1 MDALQFETLK
11 QQIHL
16 LSNQQL
22 IALQGEIGETIDN
35 KADKKQQPLLTDEE
49 MKALSELFS

>member
-1 MDALQFETLK
+1 MNALQFEALK

>member
-1 MDALQFETLK
+1 MNALQFEALK

-22 IALQGEIGETIDN
+22 IALQGEIDSKVDN
-35 KADKKQQPLLTDEE
+35 KQEPLLTDEE

>member
-1 MDALQFETLK
+1 MNALQFEALK

-22 IALQGEIGETIDN
+22 IALQGEIDDTIDN
-35 KADKKQQPLLTDEE
+35 KVERKQDPLLTDEE

>member
-1 MDALQFETLK
+1 MNATQFEALK

-22 IALQGEIGETIDN
+22 IALQGEIDGTIDN
-35 KADKKQQPLLTDEE
+35 KVENKQDPLLTDEE

>member
-1 MDALQFETLK
+1 MNALQFEALK

-22 IALQGEIGETIDN
+22 IALQGEIDETIDN
-35 KADKKQQPLLTDEE
+35 KVDNKQDALLTDEE